1 MPVGC
6 ARSRRLASCGDESP
20 AWLMQISRA
29 DRRFG

>member
-1 MPVGC
+1 MANELRKVETP
-6 ARSRRLASCGDESP
+6 RELGDESP